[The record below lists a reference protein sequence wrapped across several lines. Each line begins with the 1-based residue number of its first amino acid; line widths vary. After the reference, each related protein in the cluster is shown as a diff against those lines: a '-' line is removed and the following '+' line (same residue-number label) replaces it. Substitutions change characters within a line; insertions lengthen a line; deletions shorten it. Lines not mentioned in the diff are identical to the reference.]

1 MPQTG
6 VVPEQHVIDVRE
18 PIEQLA
24 AAYATRL
31 SLIRRRAGDA
41 ELAESWRHITRLE
54 RACQLTQPLGART
67 ALHEDPASYL
77 G

>member
-6 VVPEQHVIDVRE
+6 VYADQHVIDVRE

-31 SLIRRRAGDA
+31 SLIRGRAGEA
-41 ELAESWRHITRLE
+41 ELAESWRQITRLE
-54 RACQLTQPLGART
+54 RACRLTQPLGART
-67 ALHEDPASYL
+67 MLQEDPASYL